1 MDGDLLLS
9 LWADSCDVNERHG
22 RLPCG
27 AAGSATGRR
36 RFNSVPG
43 CIRVTVNVGS
53 MGVLAVPL
61 LGQQNSIFLNFT
73 FPPII
78 DRAFSHCFPYPPRI
92 LSSHLLK

>member
-43 CIRVTVNVGS
+43 CIRVTVVVGS

-73 FPPII
+73 FSPLKIGRFPIVLHTP
-78 DRAFSHCFPYPPRI
+78 RA
-92 LSSHLLK
+92 SSHLIY